1 MKGELY
7 VLLEGQNRGM
17 PEAAAF
23 HPSLVPVHRSIKRCE
38 LYAEKQRMA
47 LRQKLAAICHTQLR
61 ASATK
66 TAAARLCVKP
76 RCKAFAFASVPR
88 PMRKSKSGKLASNIS
103 KASCGRYWRHCEMSR
118 AFNCDARTR
127 KLQNPAKLCAIG
139 EATGCNLS
147 CFHLSGRRGFNLR
160 AGGFWRDAKKPIVNA
175 LNLPAYLP
183 PIELGNYGRS
193 RVGS

>member
-17 PEAAAF
+17 PEAVAF
-23 HPSLVPVHRSIKRCE
+23 HPSLAPVHRSIKRCE

-47 LRQKLAAICHTQLR
+47 LRQKLAAIRHTQLT
-61 ASATK
+61 ASATT
-66 TAAARLCVKP
+66 TAAARLCVEP

-103 KASCGRYWRHCEMSR
+103 KASCGRYWRHCETSR

-127 KLQNPAKLCAIG
+127 KVQNPAKLCAIG
-139 EATGCNLS
+139 EAMGCS
-147 CFHLSGRRGFNLR
+147 RSRFQLSGRGGLDLR
-160 AGGFWRDAKKPIVNA
+160 AGGFWRNAKKPIVNA
-175 LNLPAYLP
+175 LNLSAYLP
-183 PIELGNYGRS
+183 PIELGNYGRV